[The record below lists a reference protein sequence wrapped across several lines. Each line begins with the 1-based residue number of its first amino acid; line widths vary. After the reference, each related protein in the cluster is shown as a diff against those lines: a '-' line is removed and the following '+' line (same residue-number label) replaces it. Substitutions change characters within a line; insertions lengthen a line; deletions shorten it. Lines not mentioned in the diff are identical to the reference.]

1 MRWKG
6 VASVMGEMWVMTLDD
21 GLEALVGMRCA
32 LPMNGRVKRWLKRS
46 VMEHGVI
53 REKEK
58 RWSPWWEMI

>member
-1 MRWKG
+1 M
-6 VASVMGEMWVMTLDD
+6 ASVVGEMWVMTLDD

-32 LPMNGRVKRWLKRS
+32 LPMNGRVSRWLQRS

-58 RWSPWWEMI
+58 RWSPWWEMIWN

>member
-1 MRWKG
+1 M
-6 VASVMGEMWVMTLDD
+6 ASVVGEMWVMTLDD
-21 GLEALVGMRCA
+21 GLEVLVGMRCA

-58 RWSPWWEMI
+58 RWSPWWEMIWK